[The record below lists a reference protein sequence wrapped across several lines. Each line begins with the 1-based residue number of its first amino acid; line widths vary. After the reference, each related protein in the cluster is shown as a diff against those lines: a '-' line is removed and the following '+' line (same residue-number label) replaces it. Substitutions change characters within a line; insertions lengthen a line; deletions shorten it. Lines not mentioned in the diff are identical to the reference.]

1 MFMKKYIIS
10 VLLHAAMWSGVYF
23 GVYQG
28 VSAVANLLAV
38 FLVISSILMLFTQF
52 YCHVYLES
60 NFHTIKSSFD
70 ENDYGSW
77 WSRLVSASS
86 MLIALTLIAFGG
98 GGWIVVGIML
108 GVGVLLQAWLF
119 NRIKEIDLT
128 LDS

>member
-10 VLLHAAMWSGVYF
+10 VLLHVAIWSGVYF

-28 VSAVANLLAV
+28 VSPVANLLAV

-52 YCHVYLES
+52 CCHVYLES
-60 NFHTIKSSFD
+60 DFHTIKNSFD

-77 WSRLVSASS
+77 WSRIVSASS
-86 MLIALTLIAFGG
+86 MLIALTLIAFG

-119 NRIKEIDLT
+119 NRIKKFDLT